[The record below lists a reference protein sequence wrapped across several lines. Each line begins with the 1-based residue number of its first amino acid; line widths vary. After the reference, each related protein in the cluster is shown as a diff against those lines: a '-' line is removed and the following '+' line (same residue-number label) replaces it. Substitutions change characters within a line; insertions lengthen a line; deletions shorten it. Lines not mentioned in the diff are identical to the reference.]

1 MDPRA
6 VFASVRTRVKGVMIA
21 EGKIPV
27 EEDGAREVED

>member
-1 MDPRA
+1 MDLRA
-6 VFASVRTRVKGVMIA
+6 ANTGVWTRVKGVMIA